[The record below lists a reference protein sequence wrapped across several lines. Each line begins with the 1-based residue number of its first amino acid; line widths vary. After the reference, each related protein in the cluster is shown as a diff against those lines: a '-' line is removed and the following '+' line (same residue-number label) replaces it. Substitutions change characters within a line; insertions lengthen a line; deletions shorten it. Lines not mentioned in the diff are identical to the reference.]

1 MQACCI
7 IEYHKQLK
15 YCRQTYMR
23 LATATSYMSNQAIRM
38 EGMSTGKHIKRGH
51 VPNRRVASSYL
62 V

>member
-1 MQACCI
+1 
-7 IEYHKQLK
+7 
-15 YCRQTYMR
+15 MR

-38 EGMSTGKHIKRGH
+38 EGMSTGKHVKRGH